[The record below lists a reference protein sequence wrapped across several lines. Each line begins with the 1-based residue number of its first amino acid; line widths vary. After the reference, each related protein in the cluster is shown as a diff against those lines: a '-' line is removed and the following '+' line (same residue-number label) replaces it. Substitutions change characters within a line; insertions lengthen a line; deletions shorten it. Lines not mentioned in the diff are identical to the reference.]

1 MLLVPAIFYF
11 RRILIPISVVLN
23 TNIVVQIYMMTF
35 FIIAQIIVIGY
46 IKPFAGGVKTNAIE
60 MFNECILLLI
70 MYTMICFTDFVPS
83 VEM

>member
-1 MLLVPAIFYF
+1 
-11 RRILIPISVVLN
+11 
-23 TNIVVQIYMMTF
+23 MTF